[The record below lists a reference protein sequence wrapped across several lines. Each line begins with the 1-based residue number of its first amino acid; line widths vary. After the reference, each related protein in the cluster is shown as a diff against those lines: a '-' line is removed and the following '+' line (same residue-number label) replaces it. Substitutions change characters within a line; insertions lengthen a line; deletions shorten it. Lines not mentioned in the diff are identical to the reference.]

1 MGKSIILK
9 VSLVFINLLL
19 NKALAQ
25 SNQFYY
31 HKTPGPVDEGA
42 PVRISQLI
50 FTTQQIQSG
59 ILFFRDITNEK
70 FKVPKILN
78 NYSIV
83 KRISLN
89 RLDLILLEK

>member
-1 MGKSIILK
+1 M
-9 VSLVFINLLL
+9 

-59 ILFFRDITNEK
+59 MLFFRDKGE
-70 FKVPKILN
+70 
-78 NYSIV
+78 
-83 KRISLN
+83 ISYQETEMLYEGGEWYGTIPGN
-89 RLDLILLEK
+89 RVTLIGI